1 MATSSELS
9 RILNNVNGAVYPSEL
24 LPQQPMLHTVTFP
37 TSGINKTA
45 QLTDLSSGHMLGSW
59 QQVHPMFW
67 TKKNV
72 MDWIEYH
79 VEDSKYDASLL
90 NMDYCFID
98 GASLCQQTHE
108 AFLSMYGDLGER
120 LYQNLDRL
128 RLKHEMPCDL
138 SDPLNETY
146 TLLTDFLGNLPQIPP
161 FLNED
166 GFGLLD
172 TVVVGSADIKKERD
186 SYDSCSYFP
195 GFSSDM
201 TPLSDG
207 YESGSSLSDSHHS
220 STMGSFMNPSSPE
233 STGSESDPE
242 YMEKKFNI
250 NKSFVKQ
257 ERGVQKR
264 GRGRPPKTNR
274 GSDHYLET
282 KKSKHAPRGTH
293 LWEFIRDILIHPEKN
308 QGLMKWEDRRDG
320 VFKFLKSEA
329 VAQLWGQKKKNS
341 SMTYEKLSR
350 AMRYYYKREIL
361 ERVDGRRLVYKFGKN
376 ASGWKLEEVGLGM

>member
-1 MATSSELS
+1 MAASSELS
-9 RILNNVNGAVYPSEL
+9 RILNNVNGTVYPTEPTNQL
-24 LPQQPMLHTVTFP
+24 PMLNTVTFP
-37 TSGINKTA
+37 ASVVNKTP
-45 QLTDLSSGHMLGSW
+45 QLTDLSFGNSTGPW
-59 QQVHPMFW
+59 QQMNPMHW
-67 TKKNV
+67 TKRNV
-72 MDWIEYH
+72 LDWIAYH

-90 NMDYCFID
+90 NMEYCCMD
-98 GASLCQQTHE
+98 GASLCQLSYQ
-108 AFLSMYGDLGER
+108 AFLSLYGDLGEI
-120 LYQNLDRL
+120 LYQNLE
-128 RLKHEMPCDL
+128 RLKLKHDMPCDF
-138 SDPLNETY
+138 SDPFNETCN
-146 TLLTDFLGNLPQIPP
+146 LLNAFLVDLPQFPT
-161 FLNED
+161 FDEGFELLNS
-166 GFGLLD
+166 
-172 TVVVGSADIKKERD
+172 VVMGSDIKKERD
-186 SYDSCSYFP
+186 TYTYVS
-195 GFSSDM
+195 GFSGGDM
-201 TPLSDG
+201 TPTSDG

-242 YMEKKFNI
+242 FIDKHFS
-250 NKSFVKQ
+250 KSFLKQ

-264 GRGRPPKTNR
+264 GRGRPPKINR
-274 GSDHYLET
+274 GSDHYSET

-376 ASGWKLEEVGLGM
+376 ASGWKLEEVNLGM